1 MRLDLKLRT
10 PNLRTP
16 NTRRARKQD
25 CASEKKKHMP
35 SHFVHQQSSEGA
47 SAEQNCPGSFG
58 IGCCV
63 SIAGLQRAGHLN
75 GKPGVCK
82 KWDEEKE
89 RWQVELATG
98 ETKLV
103 KAANLIVD
111 MRPSAPQSPPEL
123 EDTKPDGPTQYED

>member
-1 MRLDLKLRT
+1 MRYATHLWWIRGESRWHLVVKESKFAGAHESPQKVHSFFLTNHRHAET
-10 PNLRTP
+10 L
-16 NTRRARKQD
+16 TRR
-25 CASEKKKHMP
+25 
-35 SHFVHQQSSEGA
+35 
-47 SAEQNCPGSFG
+47 
-58 IGCCV
+58 
-63 SIAGLQRAGHLN
+63 
-75 GKPGVCK
+75 KPGVCK

-103 KAANLIVD
+103 KAANRIVD